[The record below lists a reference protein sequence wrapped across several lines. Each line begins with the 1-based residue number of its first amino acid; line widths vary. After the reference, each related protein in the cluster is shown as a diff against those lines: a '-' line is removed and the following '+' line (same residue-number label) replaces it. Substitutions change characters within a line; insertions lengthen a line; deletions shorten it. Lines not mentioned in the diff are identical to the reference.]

1 MDFDWTILR
10 SGEQTIYRLRGLYEK
25 YGYRRFK
32 MSKFEA
38 YDLYVRNKDFLVSDR
53 MITFTDAR
61 GVLMALKPDVTLSIL
76 KNTREGEPGPRK
88 VYYNEAVYR
97 TGKGDETFQEIM
109 QTGLECIGDLDLYHI
124 YEVIALAVGS
134 LASIHPEY
142 ILNVS
147 HLGLVSGFLEAAGVD
162 PEDYDGVLAAV
173 RDKNMAALTAFC
185 RDKGLSGTVL
195 SLLEKLV
202 TTYGPMD
209 KVLEELAPLC
219 VGGKQTREAWEE
231 LRRLCD
237 LLKANGL
244 DSRVYL
250 DFSVE
255 GDMRYY
261 SGIVFRGFLK
271 GLAAGVLSGGQYDRM
286 AGKMGKNCGA
296 IGFAIYLNELERLGP
311 ARSDLDA
318 DVLILYDEK
327 TELAELTR
335 QADQLTGSGKRV
347 LVRRAP
353 EGVAAGETVDL
364 RGGKDRG

>member
-1 MDFDWTILR
+1 MDFDWSILR

-38 YDLYVRNKDFLVSDR
+38 YDLYVRHKDFLVSDR
-53 MITFTDAR
+53 MITFTDSR

-76 KNTREGEPGPRK
+76 KNTREKEPGPRK
-88 VYYNEAVYR
+88 VYYNETVYR
-97 TGKGDETFQEIM
+97 TDRSDETFREIM

-124 YEVIALAVGS
+124 YEVIALAVAS
-134 LASIHPEY
+134 LASIHPAY

-147 HLGLVSGFLEAAGVD
+147 HLGLVSGFLEAAGVA
-162 PEDYDGVLAAV
+162 EADYGPVLSAV
-173 RDKNMAALTAFC
+173 RDKNRTALGDFC
-185 RDKGLSGTVL
+185 REKGLSGTVR

-209 KVLEELAPLC
+209 SVLTELAPLC
-219 VGGKQTREAWEE
+219 VGGKKTREAWEE

-261 SGIVFRGFLK
+261 SGIVFRGFLQ
-271 GLAAGVLSGGQYDRM
+271 GLAAGVLSGGQYDKM
-286 AGKMGKNCGA
+286 AEKMGKHCGA

-318 DVLILYDEK
+318 DVLVLYNDK
-327 TELAELTR
+327 TDLDSLTR
-335 QADQLTGSGKRV
+335 QVDQLTGSGRRV
-347 LVRRAP
+347 IARKTP
-353 EGVAAGETVDL
+353 EGLAAGETVDL
-364 RGGKDRG
+364 RG